1 MKGTYMK
8 RLMIVALLIGILSM
22 VLTPVSAKSNT
33 PQQSQLPI
41 PQGFCV
47 QLTVPIYVD
56 GIVVNIKG
64 LSVELIP
71 VQFDLFFSEELN
83 GDVYQITGWMFTDEA
98 QELDSFGLGVDES
111 ARAFI
116 DALRGEFFALGDAS
130 IVLLSRN
137 ACSFPAY
144 RDNAALAQT
153 YLVPD
158 TGYDVYQIF
167 DGAGI
172 LSFRVTQ
179 EALANAEAG
188 DVLGSNDAGN
198 ITFTYNGN
206 GQCTVAYPYPDGK
219 MGSKTFTCQGQITN
233 WGRVPLEQNVIFILP

>member
-1 MKGTYMK
+1 MK
-8 RLMIVALLIGILSM
+8 RFITLIFLVSLFSLA
-22 VLTPVSAKSNT
+22 LTPISASSKT
-33 PQQSQLPI
+33 PQVSQLPI

-47 QLTVPIYVD
+47 QITVPVYAE
-56 GIVVNIKG
+56 GIIAHLTGN
-64 LSVELIP
+64 SVGLIP
-71 VQFDLFFSEELN
+71 LHLDIFFSEELK
-83 GDVYQITGWMFTDEA
+83 GDVYQITGWMFTDQA
-98 QELDSFGLGVDES
+98 QSVESYGMGFDEF
-111 ARAFI
+111 AYLFI
-116 DALRGEFFALGDAS
+116 DALSGEFFAFGDGS
-130 IVLLSRN
+130 ISLLSRN

-179 EALANAEAG
+179 EALANASAG

-198 ITFTYNGN
+198 ITFTYNG
-206 GQCTVAYPYPDGK
+206 GGKCTVAYPYPDGK
-219 MGSKTFTCQGQITN
+219 MGSKTFTCQGEITD
-233 WGRVPLEQNVIFILP
+233 WGRTPIEPNFFFLPI